1 MHRHRETADGRTVY
15 GYLQNSCSKEEP
27 TEMPKRKNLHKYRYM
42 YLLAIPGVIYFAVF
56 KIAPLWGLSLAFVD
70 YNSFK
75 GLLGSEFVG
84 FANFLKFSTTT
95 ISGL

>member
-1 MHRHRETADGRTVY
+1 MEDKKC
-15 GYLQNSCSKEEP
+15 Q
-27 TEMPKRKNLHKYRYM
+27 TEKNLHKYRYM
-42 YLLAIPGVIYFAVF
+42 YLLAIPGVLYFAVF

-84 FANFLKFSTTT
+84 FANFLKFSATT